1 MNYKLLLIIL
11 TDLVFLLYGV
21 TTISIS
27 AQEATVFFE
36 HRDFL
41 HYLIVGST
49 KLFGQ
54 NDFALRMPFILF
66 HVGGVLLLYKVSGY
80 YLKKEQDRL
89 FSIVIFM
96 LLPGVL
102 SSSLIVNYSSITV
115 FFTLLFVYLYEEKK
129 TVLAYLLLVLL
140 LMVDNSFEVLYLGV
154 FAYGVYRHDRK
165 LYYLS
170 ALLFLSSLYIYG
182 FDSGGKP
189 RGYFLDTLAMYAL
202 VFSPLLFLYYFYTM
216 YRIFFKGEKTLLWFI
231 SSVAFFLSILLSF
244 RQRIPLSDF
253 APYAVIALPI
263 VVDYFF
269 KSLRVRLVQY
279 QKPYKISLM
288 ITVFL
293 LIVNFLFTYFN
304 KYLYLVLDDPS
315 KHFAK
320 KFHIAKELAQKL
332 KKENINHIRCKD
344 ESMCKRLKFYGILSG
359 NDFYIET
366 GENANSFKKV
376 TISYKSVPIITYSV
390 SKLHN

>member
-11 TDLVFLLYGV
+11 TDLAFLLYGV

-27 AQEATVFFE
+27 AQEATIFFE

-41 HYLIVGST
+41 HYLIVGFT

-54 NDFALRMPFILF
+54 NDFALRIPFILF

-96 LLPGVL
+96 FLPGVL
-102 SSSLIVNYSSITV
+102 SSSLIVNSSSITV
-115 FFTLLFVYLYEEKK
+115 FFTLLFIYLYEEKK
-129 TVLAYLLLVLL
+129 TVLAYILLVSLI
-140 LMVDNSFEVLYLGV
+140 MIDNSFEVLYLGV
-154 FAYGVYRHDRK
+154 FAYAVYHHDRK

-170 ALLFLSSLYIYG
+170 ALLFISSLYLYG
-182 FDSGGKP
+182 FDSGGRP

-216 YRIFFKGEKTLLWFI
+216 YRIFFKGKKTLLWFI
-231 SSVAFFLSILLSF
+231 SSVAFFLSILFSF

-269 KSLRVRLVQY
+269 KSLRVRLSQY
-279 QKPYKISLM
+279 QRPYKISLF
-288 ITVFL
+288 ITIVL
-293 LIVNFLFTYFN
+293 LVINFLFTYFN

-315 KHFAK
+315 MHFAK

-332 KKENINHIRCKD
+332 KEDKVNHIKCKD
-344 ESMCKRLKFYGILSG
+344 KDLCKRLKFYGISNG
-359 NDFYIET
+359 DEFYIET
-366 GENANSFKKV
+366 GKNTNSFKKV